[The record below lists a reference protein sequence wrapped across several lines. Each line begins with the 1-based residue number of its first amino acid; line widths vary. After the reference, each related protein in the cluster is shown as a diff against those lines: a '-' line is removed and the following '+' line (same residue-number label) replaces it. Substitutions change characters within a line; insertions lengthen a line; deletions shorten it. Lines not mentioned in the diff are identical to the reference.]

1 MPSNMAISLSAEE
14 TIRALGII
22 LLSVVGSRIF
32 IYFIKKYASRLTRRT
47 NTDFDD
53 ALINTS
59 KTPLYYLIILF
70 GTEYA
75 LRQITTLPELTGIL
89 ESAIFV
95 FQILLLAVFI
105 NRIFGVTVEWYSKNI
120 AAKTETRFD
129 DEFLP
134 LFKRTS
140 AIFIYG
146 AATVIILDFFTYD
159 ITAIVAGLG
168 IAGIAVALAAQD
180 TLSNM
185 ISGFVIMADRPF
197 RVKDII
203 ELPSGEYGEVSEIG
217 LRSTKILT
225 LDALMIVIPNSKI
238 GDSQI
243 VNYSYPDTR
252 LRLNIPVGVAYDSD
266 IDSVTEILIKIAK
279 RQPNVLTSPVP
290 KVVLDSFGDSS
301 INLLLRP
308 WIDSHKDKVQVINR
322 INRDI
327 DKAFKKEGVEIP
339 FPIRTIYSKNKK
351 SGTDGE

>member
-1 MPSNMAISLSAEE
+1 MAISISAEE
-14 TIRALGII
+14 AIKAFGLI
-22 LLSVVGSRIF
+22 LASIFVSRLF
-32 IYFIKKYASRLTRRT
+32 IYFISKYASRFARRT
-47 NTDFDD
+47 QTDFDD
-53 ALINTS
+53 ALINAS
-59 KTPLYYLIILF
+59 KTPLYFLIILI
-70 GTEYA
+70 GTKYA
-75 LRQITTLPELTGIL
+75 LQQITTLPSLTGGL
-89 ESAIFV
+89 ESVIIV
-95 FQILLLAVFI
+95 FEILLGAVFI
-105 NRIFGVTVEWYSKNI
+105 NRLFGVIVEWYSKNI
-120 AAKTETRFD
+120 ATRTETKFD

-134 LFKRTS
+134 LFKRTT

-146 AATVIILDFFTYD
+146 VAVVLILDFFSYD

-203 ELPSGEYGEVSEIG
+203 ELPNGEYGEVSEIG

-243 VNYSYPDTR
+243 VNYSYPDRRMR
-252 LRLNIPVGVAYDSD
+252 LKIPVGVAYDSD
-266 IDSVTEILIKIAK
+266 IDFVTDILIGIAK
-279 RQPNVLTSPVP
+279 RQPHVLESPVP
-290 KVVLDSFGDSS
+290 KVTLESFGDSA
-301 INLLLRP
+301 IDLLLFV

-327 DKAFKKEGVEIP
+327 NKMFKKEGVEIP
-339 FPIRTIYSKNKK
+339 FPIRTIYSRNEK
-351 SGTDGE
+351 SETGGG

>member
-1 MPSNMAISLSAEE
+1 MAISLSAAEV
-14 TIRALGII
+14 IRALGII
-22 LLSVVGSRIF
+22 LASVVVSRIF
-32 IYFIKKYASRLTRRT
+32 IYFISKYASRFAKRT
-47 NTDFDD
+47 KTDFDD
-53 ALINTS
+53 ALIKAS
-59 KTPLYYLIILF
+59 KTPLYYLIILV

-75 LRQITTLPELTGIL
+75 LRQITTLPGLTSGL

-95 FQILLLAVFI
+95 FEILLASIFI
-105 NRIFGVTVEWYSKNI
+105 NRLIGVTVQWYSKNI
-120 AAKTETRFD
+120 AARTETKFD

-134 LFKRTS
+134 LFKRAS

-146 AATVIILDFFTYD
+146 AATVIVLDYFSYD

-168 IAGIAVALAAQD
+168 IAGITVALAAQD

-203 ELPSGEYGEVSEIG
+203 ELPGGEYGEVSEIG

-238 GDSQI
+238 GGSQI
-243 VNYSYPDTR
+243 VNYSYPDPR

-266 IDSVTEILIKIAK
+266 IDFVTEILIKIAK
-279 RQPNVLTSPVP
+279 REPNVLTSPVP

-327 DKAFKKEGVEIP
+327 DKMFKKEGVEIP
-339 FPIRTIYSKNKK
+339 FPIRTIYSRNRK
-351 SGTDGE
+351 SEAGDE

>member
-1 MPSNMAISLSAEE
+1 MLISLSAEE
-14 TIRALGII
+14 AIKALGII
-22 LLSVVGSRIF
+22 LLSVVASRIF
-32 IYFIKKYASRLTRRT
+32 IYFITNHASRLAQRT

-53 ALINTS
+53 ALIDAS
-59 KTPLYYLIILF
+59 KTPLYYLIILI
-70 GTEYA
+70 GTDYA
-75 LRQITTLPELTGIL
+75 LHQITTLPSLTTGL

-95 FQILLLAVFI
+95 FEILLLAIFI
-105 NRIFGVTVEWYSKNI
+105 NRILGVTVEWYSKNI
-120 AAKTETRFD
+120 AVKTETKFD

-146 AATVIILDFFTYD
+146 AATVIVLDYFSYD

-225 LDALMIVIPNSKI
+225 LDALMIVIPNAKI

-243 VNYSYPDTR
+243 VNYSYPDRRMR
-252 LRLNIPVGVAYDSD
+252 LKIPVGVAYDSD
-266 IDSVTEILIKIAK
+266 IDFVTEILISIAK
-279 RQPNVLTSPVP
+279 RQPHVLESPVP
-290 KVVLDSFGDSS
+290 RVTLESFGDSS
-301 INLLLRP
+301 INLLLYV
-308 WIDSHKDKVQVINR
+308 WIDSHKDKVQVINK

-327 DKAFKKEGVEIP
+327 DKMFKKEGVEIP
-339 FPIRTIYSKNKK
+339 FPIRTIYSRNGK
-351 SGTDGE
+351 SKDGGE